1 MPVYEILFPGVE
13 GGKNKVAKIRGDSWM
28 GALKSGLAK
37 LGDRT
42 DVTSLMCDVK
52 KQGMVVTDPKSGRVF
67 RIREVSDPNAP
78 SLEVAEGMGRG
89 KAPPARPVEEVLG
102 ELFGKTQ
109 DIYNESSLEGAA
121 NFVLSLAAESIP
133 HESAAVLIADINDN
147 DMYFA
152 AASGPK
158 AKEIMSFRVPMGQGI
173 AGFSAVEGVA
183 LAVSDVQE
191 DERFFADI
199 SDKLGY
205 ETRSLLCSPC
215 QKEGRIYAVIEL
227 VNKNTTS
234 SFTADEVNVL
244 NFLAHEFAS
253 YLINTGQTGD

>member
-1 MPVYEILFPGVE
+1 MPVFEILFPGVD

-28 GALKSGLAK
+28 GALKSGLTK

-67 RIREVSDPNAP
+67 RIREVKDPNAP
-78 SLEVAEGMGRG
+78 ALEASGDMGRG
-89 KAPPARPVEEVLG
+89 KAPPARPVEEILG

-109 DIYNESSLEGAA
+109 DVYDKSSLEDAA
-121 NFVLSLAAESIP
+121 NFILGLASESIP
-133 HESAAVLIADINDN
+133 SESGSVLIADINDN

-158 AKEIMSFRVPMGQGI
+158 AKEVMSFRVPMGQGI
-173 AGFSAVEGVA
+173 AGFCAQEGVA
-183 LAVSDVQE
+183 LAVSDVQQ

-205 ETRSLLCSPC
+205 ETSSLLCSPC
-215 QKEGRIYAVIEL
+215 QKEGRTYAVLEL
-227 VNKNTTS
+227 VNKSSTS